1 MLHIPML
8 IPVNMNV
15 SGLREEQVRG
25 REKDDVTH
33 IYKQN
38 PLIVFPGT
46 GYPADQLSFLI
57 CWSLR
62 TL

>member
-33 IYKQN
+33 TYRQN
-38 PLIVFPGT
+38 LLIVYFLVLVT
-46 GYPADQLSFLI
+46 QL
-57 CWSLR
+57 
-62 TL
+62 TN

>member
-25 REKDDVTH
+25 RDDMTH
-33 IYKQN
+33 IYRQN

-46 GYPADQLSFLI
+46 GYPADKLSFVI
-57 CWSLR
+57 C
-62 TL
+62 